1 MTDQQQATRPY
12 ILSLQCPDRPGI
24 MAATTEWLF
33 RRGANIAD
41 SASFH
46 DHATNVFFM
55 RNVFTLTRDG
65 SPEPDDLGRDF
76 GGTATRFAMDW
87 KLVDAERPCPT
98 IIAVSKFGHCLNDML
113 HRWRT
118 GALPIDL
125 RAVISNHEAMRE
137 IVEWHGVPF
146 HHLPVNASS
155 SADQQSAFLDIVQR
169 EGAELV
175 VLARYMQVLGPALVT
190 ALKGRCINI
199 HHSFLPSFKG
209 AKPYH
214 QAYERGVKLIGATA
228 HYVTDMLDEGP
239 IIEQDVQRVSH
250 SETPEQLVALGRDIE
265 SVVLARAVG
274 WHAEHRIRLQGHR
287 TVIFR

>member
-1 MTDQQQATRPY
+1 MNDLQPETRPY

-33 RRGANIAD
+33 HKGANIVD

-55 RNVFTLTRDG
+55 RNVFTLPRAG
-65 SPEPDDLGRDF
+65 SPDPAALGREF
-76 GGTATRFAMDW
+76 AETATQFSMDW
-87 KLVDAERPCPT
+87 KLVDEESRCPT
-98 IIAVSKFGHCLNDML
+98 IIAVSKFGHCLNDIL

-125 RAVISNHEAMRE
+125 KAVISNHEDMRE

-146 HHLPVNASS
+146 HYLPVTAST
-155 SADQQSAFLDIVQR
+155 AEAQQKAFLDIVKR
-169 EGAELV
+169 ESAELV
-175 VLARYMQVLGPALVT
+175 VLARYMQVLGPELV
-190 ALKGRCINI
+190 AELRGRCINI